1 MKKPSPRCLAATL
14 SKLLSVHPQEGHVR
28 DRFDQETRPKKE
40 KFRLIYIFHVL
51 SNTARQAV
59 RLVRPSLPVAA
70 VFSLGAVS
78 AFAQQPSGGAGSLD
92 LSSITNF
99 FLSIATAYRG
109 WVILAIVLLG
119 LAGLVM
125 MIQSRT
131 RTIGLGMAVIAMIA
145 GISVGIVTKH
155 VNDNTGSSIQLE

>member
-1 MKKPSPRCLAATL
+1 LIPFFQPL
-14 SKLLSVHPQEGHVR
+14 SH
-28 DRFDQETRPKKE
+28 
-40 KFRLIYIFHVL
+40 
-51 SNTARQAV
+51 TARQTV

-70 VFSLGAVS
+70 LFSLGAVS
-78 AFAQQPSGGAGSLD
+78 AFAQSTGGAGSLD

-99 FLSIATAYRG
+99 FLSIAVAYRG

-131 RTIGLGMAVIAMIA
+131 RTVGLGMAVIAMIA
-145 GISVGIVTKH
+145 GISVGIVTRH

>member
-1 MKKPSPRCLAATL
+1 MEPWGTL
-14 SKLLSVHPQEGHVR
+14 LKILSDHPWEGHLW
-28 DRFDQETRPKKE
+28 DRSHQETRPEKE
-40 KFRLIYIFHVL
+40 IFSLIPIFRSL
-51 SNTARQAV
+51 SNTAREAV
-59 RLVRPSLPVAA
+59 RVVRPSLPVAA

-99 FLSIATAYRG
+99 FLSIAIVYRG
-109 WVILAIVLLG
+109 WVVLAIVLLG

-131 RTIGLGMAVIAMIA
+131 RTIGLGMAVVAMVA
-145 GISVGIVTKH
+145 GIAVGIVTKH